1 MYGGVFLML
10 KLYSYKVIGET
21 PLLMHAPKLTQN
33 EGPKRKEVPLPEVE
47 AEMGAYRTAEGYL
60 CFPAIA
66 FRNALLKVAAQYRVG
81 KKNLKSL
88 LAHIRVPEEFVTLRD
103 PDTWEHLRDYV
114 IDARRAVVQKQG
126 VIRHRSKLDRWACEV
141 TFLAD
146 EEIAGRGLEKKLGEL
161 LNEAGQTVGVG
172 DYRLEKGG
180 WFGIFR
186 VVE

>member
-1 MYGGVFLML
+1 ML
-10 KLYSYKVIGET
+10 RAYTFKVVGDT
-21 PLLMHAPKLTQN
+21 PLLMHAPNMVQGG
-33 EGPKRKEVPLPEVE
+33 GPKRKEVPPPEVE
-47 AEMGAYRTAEGYL
+47 AEMGAYRTPEGYL

-81 KKNLKSL
+81 RKNLKSL
-88 LAHIRVPEEFVTLRD
+88 LAHIRVPEEFVTLHD
-103 PDTWEHLRDYV
+103 PDTWEPLKDYT

-126 VIRHRSKLDRWACEV
+126 VIRHRPKLERWACEV
-141 TFLAD
+141 VFLAD
-146 EEIAGRGLEKKLGEL
+146 EEIAGRGLEERLKQL
-161 LNEAGQTVGVG
+161 LDEAGQTIGIG